1 MKSKVLAI
9 IPARGGSKSIPR
21 KNLIKIIDKPLIA
34 WTIDIAKSCKNI
46 DRVIVSTDDQEIA
59 QVSRSYG
66 AEVPFI
72 RPHKYA
78 TDVSR
83 DIEYHLHALNWLKQN
98 ESYEPDALVNLRP
111 TTPLRDPNII
121 DNAIKIFFENPNY
134 DSLRSVQIAKE
145 NPFKM
150 WTIENK
156 SLKQIA
162 FIENIKE
169 PYNEPRQKLP
179 FSYWQN
185 GYIDIVKSSILKD
198 QESTT
203 GIKILPYIIENPSID
218 LDYPEE
224 IKKAENQLNEKINN
238 NRSLKNNENINIT
251 RFPS

>member
-1 MKSKVLAI
+1 MTSLGL

-21 KNLIKIIDKPLIA
+21 KNLVNIIDKPLIA
-34 WTIDIAKSCKNI
+34 WTIEIAKCCKNI

-59 QVSRSYG
+59 QVSKNYG
-66 AEVPFI
+66 AEVPFM
-72 RPHKYA
+72 RPPNYA
-78 TDVSR
+78 TDISR
-83 DIEYHLHALNWLKQN
+83 DIEYHLHALNWLVDN

-121 DNAIKIFFENPNY
+121 DNAIKLFLENPNF
-134 DSLRSVQIAKE
+134 DSLRSVQISKE

-162 FIENIKE
+162 LLENIKE

-179 FSYWQN
+179 LSYWQN
-185 GYIDIVKSSILKD
+185 GYIDIVKSSVLKN

-203 GIKILPYIIENPSID
+203 GEKILPYIIDNPSID

-224 IKKAENQLNEKINN
+224 IEKAENQLNEKINKN
-238 NRSLKNNENINIT
+238 KSLKNNSKINIT